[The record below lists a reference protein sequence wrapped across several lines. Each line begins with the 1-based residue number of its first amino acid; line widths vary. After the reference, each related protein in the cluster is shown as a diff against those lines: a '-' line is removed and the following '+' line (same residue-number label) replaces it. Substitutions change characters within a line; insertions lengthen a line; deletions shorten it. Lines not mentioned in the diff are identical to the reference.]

1 MGRADETVAGGSI
14 KMNEL
19 LYLYGIIPK
28 PDEETD
34 SFADIKGIDG
44 EHSLTMMNFN
54 HCAAVVCLVDEE
66 EYGEKVLEEKTK
78 QMDWVQ
84 EKAFHHHE
92 ALISLRERTT
102 IIPMKFCTIF
112 QNEESLSEMIQSRE
126 EDWERLLNE
135 LENKEEWNVKIYC
148 DRSLLREEVAENN
161 LTIENKKAEIAE
173 MSKGRQYL
181 ERKKL
186 NQIIDKEVEQ
196 EQHDFSKGY
205 HEKWKGLA
213 AQDSVKKV
221 WNKDVT
227 GKDEEMCWNSAYLL
241 PLEHVEPFLEHV
253 TLANEK
259 HASAG
264 WKFEITGPW
273 PAYHFVNLSKSEV

>member
-1 MGRADETVAGGSI
+1 MS
-14 KMNEL
+14 KL

-28 PDEETD
+28 QVEEAD
-34 SFADIKGIDG
+34 SFPDIKGIDG
-44 EHSLTMMNFN
+44 QHSLSIINFN
-54 HCAAVVCLVDEE
+54 ECAAVVCPVNKE
-66 EYGEKVLEEKTK
+66 EYGEEVLEEKTK

-112 QNEESLSEMIQSRE
+112 QNEDSLSEMIHSRE
-126 EDWERLLNE
+126 NEWESLLHE

-148 DRSLLREEVAENN
+148 DPSLLKEEVAENN
-161 LTIENKKAEIAE
+161 LTIKNKKAEIAE

-186 NQIIDKEVEQ
+186 DQLIDQEVEQ
-196 EQHDFSKGY
+196 EQHIFSKGY
-205 HEKWKGLA
+205 HDKWKDLA
-213 AQDSVKKV
+213 AQDAVKKV

-241 PLEHVEPFLEHV
+241 PIEHVESFLENV
-253 TLANEK
+253 TVANKE